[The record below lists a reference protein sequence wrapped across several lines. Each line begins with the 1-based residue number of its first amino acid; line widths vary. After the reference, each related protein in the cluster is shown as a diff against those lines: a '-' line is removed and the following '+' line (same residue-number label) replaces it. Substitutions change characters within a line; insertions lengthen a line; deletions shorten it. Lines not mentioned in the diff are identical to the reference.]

1 MPEEPKISKQQDLR
15 TEYRPD
21 NQPYNSSNALEDSMR
36 RRNLLKLAILTA
48 LVAKLLETA
57 RQYLMPIT
65 LGGGNQGALLPALS
79 QTVAKI
85 TVDWTVTISQTTP
98 ANFGSN
104 DFQIISPANV
114 ADSTYH
120 NLLKQIN
127 LRLLRFHNANLSD
140 AWSDATSKT
149 WVASTIRAAY
159 DAYLPAYGTL
169 PTIVQTIPNWP
180 KWMAQSNNM
189 LDPAA
194 YDEYANFC
202 AALVRIINVDQ
213 NRGVMYWEPFNERDK
228 IYKDAG
234 RLDELWKIYNKAAIA
249 MKSVDPTIKVGGP
262 ALTYNDTST
271 LAAFLRACANV
282 DFVSWHR
289 YQTGDPKTTTD
300 QILAGSPNYANQVRS
315 MRSIVTKYLPDRQIP
330 LFLGEYNINYSW
342 QSGETRQNIYIGAVW
357 FASVLKH
364 LADAGIEMATSWN
377 AKDGIYGLID
387 NSNNLRLS
395 ATVFTWA
402 NADLV
407 GANLKTTSDNT
418 FVEAMAIR
426 KADALR
432 SLLLI
437 NKSAQP
443 NSVVVQSVGRSLGS
457 SSLPAQRIDQNGVS
471 SSTIPHTAFS
481 SGVILPAYSLT
492 LLGLRA

>member
-1 MPEEPKISKQQDLR
+1 
-15 TEYRPD
+15 
-21 NQPYNSSNALEDSMR
+21 MR
-36 RRNLLKLAILTA
+36 RRNLLKLAVLTA
-48 LVAKLLETA
+48 LVTKSLETA
-57 RQYLMPIT
+57 RQYLMLTTP
-65 LGGGNQGALLPALS
+65 GGGNYGALLPALS

-85 TVDWTVTISQTTP
+85 TVDWTVTISQTTL

-114 ADSTYH
+114 ADSIYH

-127 LRLLRFHNANLSD
+127 LRLLRFHNSNLSD
-140 AWSDATSKT
+140 AWSDATAKT

-180 KWMAQSNNM
+180 EWMAQSNNL
-189 LDPAA
+189 LDSSA

-202 AALVRIINVDQ
+202 AALVRIINIDQ
-213 NRGVMYWEPFNERDK
+213 RRGVVYWEPFNERDK

-234 RLDELWKIYNKAAIA
+234 QLDKLWMIYNKAAIA

-262 ALTYNDTST
+262 ALTYDDTST
-271 LAAFLRACANV
+271 LGAFLRACGSNV

-289 YQTGDPKTTTD
+289 YLASDLNMTTD
-300 QILAGSPNYANQVRS
+300 QIMAGSPNYANQVRS
-315 MRSIVTKYLPDRQIP
+315 MRSVVTKYLPDRQIP

-342 QSGETRQNIYIGAVW
+342 QSGETRQNTYIGAVW

-387 NSNNLRLS
+387 YSNNLRLS

-402 NADLV
+402 NAYLV
-407 GANLKTTSDNT
+407 GANLKTTSDNNL
-418 FVEAMAIR
+418 VETMAIR
-426 KADALR
+426 KADGFR

-443 NSVVVQSVGRSLGS
+443 TSVVVQSLGRSLGS
-457 SSLPAQRIDQNGVS
+457 SSLQAQRIDQDGES
-471 SSTIPHTAFS
+471 DSTIPKASFT
-481 SGVILPAYSLT
+481 SGVSLPAYSLT
-492 LLGLRA
+492 LLHLRA

>member
-1 MPEEPKISKQQDLR
+1 
-15 TEYRPD
+15 
-21 NQPYNSSNALEDSMR
+21 MR
-36 RRNLLKLAILTA
+36 RRNLLKLAVSSA

-57 RQYLMPIT
+57 RQHLMPTT
-65 LGGGNQGALLPALS
+65 LGGGNYGSLLPALS
-79 QTVAKI
+79 QTVTTI
-85 TVDWTVTISQTTP
+85 TVDWTVTISQTTL

-104 DFQIISPANV
+104 DFQIISLVNV

-120 NLLKQIN
+120 NLLKQID

-140 AWSDATSKT
+140 AWSDPAAKT

-180 KWMAQSNNM
+180 KWMAQSNN
-189 LDPAA
+189 LLSPSA
-194 YDEYANFC
+194 YNEYANFC
-202 AALVRIINVDQ
+202 AALVRIINIDQ
-213 NRGVMYWEPFNERDK
+213 NRRVMYWEPFNERDK

-234 RLDELWKIYNKAAIA
+234 KLNELWIIYNKAAIA

-262 ALTYNDTST
+262 ALTYNDNST
-271 LAAFLRACANV
+271 LAAFLGTCGSNV

-289 YQTGDPKTTTD
+289 YLTGNLALSND
-300 QILAGSPNYANQVRS
+300 QIMAGSPNYASQVRS
-315 MRSIVTKYLPDRQIP
+315 MRSTVIKVIPNRQIP

-342 QSGETRQNIYIGAVW
+342 QSGETRQNTYIGAVW

-402 NADLV
+402 NQYLV
-407 GANLKTTSDNT
+407 GANVNATSDNNL
-418 FVEAMAIR
+418 VETMAIR
-426 KADALR
+426 QADGSR

-437 NKSAQP
+437 NKVGQP
-443 NSVVVQSVGRSLGS
+443 TSVVVRSSGQSLGS
-457 SSLPAQRIDQNGVS
+457 GGLPAQRIDQNGES
-471 SSTIPHTAFS
+471 ESTISAASFT
-481 SGVILPAYSLT
+481 SGASLPAYSLT
-492 LLGLRA
+492 LLRLPA

>member
-1 MPEEPKISKQQDLR
+1 
-15 TEYRPD
+15 
-21 NQPYNSSNALEDSMR
+21 MR
-36 RRNLLKLAILTA
+36 RRNLLKLAVLTA
-48 LVAKLLETA
+48 LVAKFLETA
-57 RQYLMPIT
+57 RQYLMPT
-65 LGGGNQGALLPALS
+65 TPGGGNHGVLLPALS
-79 QTVAKI
+79 QTVATI

-104 DFQIISPANV
+104 DFQIISPVNV

-140 AWSDATSKT
+140 AWSDATAKT
-149 WVASTIRAAY
+149 WVASTIQAAY

-180 KWMAQSNNM
+180 KWMAQSNN
-189 LDPAA
+189 LLASSA

-202 AALVRIINVDQ
+202 AALVRIINIDQ
-213 NRGVMYWEPFNERDK
+213 KRGVMYWEPFNERDK

-234 RLDELWKIYNKAAIA
+234 QLNELWMIYNKAAIA
-249 MKSVDPTIKVGGP
+249 MKSIDPTIKVGGP

-271 LAAFLRACANV
+271 LAAFLRACGSNV

-289 YQTGDPKTTTD
+289 YLTSNPSLSNDQLMTGT
-300 QILAGSPNYANQVRS
+300 PNYASQVRS
-315 MRSIVTKYLPDRQIP
+315 MRSVVTKVIPNRQIP

-342 QSGETRQNIYIGAVW
+342 QSGETRQNTHIGAVW

-364 LADAGIEMATSWN
+364 LVDAGIEMATSWN

-402 NADLV
+402 NAYLV
-407 GANLKTTSDNT
+407 GANFKTTSDNT
-418 FVEAMAIR
+418 FVETMAIR
-426 KADALR
+426 QADGSR

-437 NKSAQP
+437 NKAAQP
-443 NSVVVQSVGRSLGS
+443 TSVVVQSLGQSLGS
-457 SSLPAQRIDQNGVS
+457 ISLPAQQIDQNGES
-471 SSTIPHTAFS
+471 GSTISAPSFD
-481 SGVILPAYSLT
+481 SGVSLTAYSLT
-492 LLGLRA
+492 LLRLPA

>member
-1 MPEEPKISKQQDLR
+1 
-15 TEYRPD
+15 
-21 NQPYNSSNALEDSMR
+21 MR
-36 RRNLLKLAILTA
+36 RRNLLKLAVLTA
-48 LVAKLLETA
+48 LVAKFLETA
-57 RQYLMPIT
+57 RQYLMLTTP
-65 LGGGNQGALLPALS
+65 GGGNHGVLLPALS
-79 QTVAKI
+79 QTVATI
-85 TVDWTVTISQTTP
+85 TVDWTVTTSQTTP

-104 DFQIISPANV
+104 DFQIISPVNV

-140 AWSDATSKT
+140 AWSDATAKT
-149 WVASTIRAAY
+149 WVASTIQVAY
-159 DAYLPAYGTL
+159 DAYLPAYGANVPGENSAGQFATL
-169 PTIVQTIPNWP
+169 PTVVQTIPNWP
-180 KWMAQSNNM
+180 KWMAQSNNL
-189 LDPAA
+189 LDPSA

-202 AALVRIINVDQ
+202 AALVRIINIDQ
-213 NRGVMYWEPFNERDK
+213 KRGVIYWEPFNERDK

-234 RLDELWKIYNKAAIA
+234 QLNELWMIYNKAAIA

-271 LAAFLRACANV
+271 LAAFLRACGSNV

-289 YQTGDPKTTTD
+289 YLTADPSLSND
-300 QILAGSPNYANQVRS
+300 QIMAGTPNYANQVRS
-315 MRSIVTKYLPDRQIP
+315 MRSVVIKVIPNRQIP

-342 QSGETRQNIYIGAVW
+342 QSGETRQNTYIGAVW

-364 LADAGIEMATSWN
+364 LVDAGIEMATSWN

-402 NADLV
+402 NAYLV
-407 GANLKTTSDNT
+407 GANFKTTSDNT
-418 FVEAMAIR
+418 FVETMAIR
-426 KADALR
+426 QADGSH

-437 NKSAQP
+437 NKAAQP
-443 NSVVVQSVGRSLGS
+443 TSVVVQSLGQSLGS
-457 SSLPAQRIDQNGVS
+457 ISLPAQRIDQNGE
-471 SSTIPHTAFS
+471 
-481 SGVILPAYSLT
+481 SGVTISAASFTSGVSLPAYSLT
-492 LLGLRA
+492 LLRLPA

>member
-1 MPEEPKISKQQDLR
+1 
-15 TEYRPD
+15 
-21 NQPYNSSNALEDSMR
+21 MR
-36 RRNLLKLAILTA
+36 RRNLLKLAVLTA
-48 LVAKLLETA
+48 LVAKSLEAA
-57 RQYLMPIT
+57 RQYLMPT
-65 LGGGNQGALLPALS
+65 TPGGGNDGALLPALS

-85 TVDWTVTISQTTP
+85 TVDWTVAISQTTP

-127 LRLLRFHNANLSD
+127 LRLLRFHNAKLSD
-140 AWSDATSKT
+140 AWSDATAKT
-149 WVASTIRAAY
+149 WVASTIQAAY

-180 KWMAQSNNM
+180 KWMAQSNN
-189 LDPAA
+189 LLAPSA

-202 AALVRIINVDQ
+202 AALVRIINIDQ
-213 NRGVMYWEPFNERDK
+213 KRGVMYWEPFNERDK

-234 RLDELWKIYNKAAIA
+234 QLNELWTIYNKAAIA

-271 LAAFLRACANV
+271 LAAFLRACGSNV

-289 YQTGDPKTTTD
+289 YQSGDPNLSTD
-300 QILAGSPNYANQVRS
+300 QIMAGTPNYANQVRS
-315 MRSIVTKYLPDRQIP
+315 MRSVVTKYLPDRQIP

-342 QSGETRQNIYIGAVW
+342 QSGETRQNTYIGAVW

-364 LADAGIEMATSWN
+364 LAGAGIEMAASWN

-402 NADLV
+402 NQSLV
-407 GANLKTTSDNT
+407 GANVNATSDNNL
-418 FVEAMAIR
+418 VETMAIR
-426 KADALR
+426 QSDDSR

-437 NKSAQP
+437 NKAAQP
-443 NSVVVQSVGRSLGS
+443 TSVIVQSIGPSLGS
-457 SSLPAQRIDQNGVS
+457 SSLPAQRIDQNGES
-471 SSTIPHTAFS
+471 GSTISAASFT
-481 SGVILPAYSLT
+481 SGVSLPAYSLT
-492 LLGLRA
+492 LLRLPA